1 MKWHAQPVAWTGRTW
16 SDDDVFVDENRLV
29 GKETSAAVWGKCQS
43 VACQREA
50 SGSLSTPMRIVG
62 VLAFCQAVFFLV
74 LFLFICARAGAATEG
89 KTVPSLE
96 LNLSTYAAQTQRD
109 PFGSEAPKSG
119 GTGAKAAPS
128 TGIESFKL
136 MGILYDAANPAAL
149 VNSQLVDLKKP
160 VKVQTDQGEVEVKA
174 LTITRDTVLLEVG
187 GQKMELRLGG
197 TERDK
202 GSK

>member
-16 SDDDVFVDENRLV
+16 SDDDVVVDEKRLAWN
-29 GKETSAAVWGKCQS
+29 GTSADVWGEGPS
-43 VACQREA
+43 VARQREA
-50 SGSLSTPMRIVG
+50 SGSLATPMRIVG
-62 VLAFCQAVFFLV
+62 VLAFCQAVFFLI

-89 KTVPSLE
+89 KTAPGLE

-109 PFGSEAPKSG
+109 PFGAEIRKSG
-119 GTGAKAAPS
+119 GTAAMTAPS
-128 TGIESFKL
+128 ADIESFKL
-136 MGILYDAANPAAL
+136 MGILYDATNPAAL

-160 VKVQTDQGEVEVKA
+160 VKVQTAQGEVEVKA

-187 GQKMELRLGG
+187 GRKMELRLGG

>member
-1 MKWHAQPVAWTGRTW
+1 MKLHAPPVAWTGRTW
-16 SDDDVFVDENRLV
+16 SDDDVSVDESRLART
-29 GKETSAAVWGKCQS
+29 ETSAAIWADGQS
-43 VACQREA
+43 VPCQREA
-50 SGSLSTPMRIVG
+50 NSSLSTPMRIVG

-74 LFLFICARAGAATEG
+74 LFLFICARAGAAIDG
-89 KTVPSLE
+89 KTAPRLE

-109 PFGSEAPKSG
+109 PFGAEVSKSG
-119 GTGAKAAPS
+119 GPAAKAAPS
-128 TGIESFKL
+128 AGIESFKL
-136 MGILYDAANPAAL
+136 MGILFDAANPAAL

-160 VKVQTDQGEVEVKA
+160 VMVQTDQGEVEVKA